1 MKDILEARI
10 PPQDLD
16 AEKALL
22 GSIMLS
28 PDTIHDVSDLIYRE
42 SFYAEKHRILF
53 EIMLELASRREPIDL
68 VSVTTKLKEKKLLE
82 SIGGAQY
89 VADIANSVPSS
100 ANIRYYAQIVY
111 KKKILRDLIQ
121 ASNKITELGYNE
133 EEEIEHVLEEAEKN
147 IYKVTNITQGDKFT
161 ALKDTVEEAWDRIEK
176 LQENKHELRG
186 VPTGFRD
193 IDAKLSGFQKSDL
206 IILAARPSVG
216 KTSIALDFARHAAT
230 KHGVPVAIFSLEM
243 STHQLVDRMVAAE
256 SQIDSWKLRTGNL
269 SLSDDLERVQ
279 HALGNL
285 AKAPIFIDD
294 QASSNIMR
302 MRSLIRRYNA
312 QAEKPLG
319 LVVVDYLQLMSTTK
333 NYDSMVNQVTE
344 ISRSLKGLA
353 KEFDVPVIALSQLSR
368 AVEARGGEPRLSDLR
383 DSGSIEQD
391 ADVVLFIHREDKN
404 NKESERKNIAKIII
418 AKHRN
423 GATGEVELYFDDKRT
438 SFVNLEKNE
447 FGDVKPFGNAGQ
459 DSSSVPDFGY
469 NF

>member
-1 MKDILEARI
+1 MKEFTEPRI
-10 PPQDLD
+10 PPQDLE
-16 AEKALL
+16 AEQALL

-28 PDTIHDVSDLIYRE
+28 PDTLHDVTDIISRN

-53 EIMLELASRREPIDL
+53 EVMTELSDKREPIDI

-82 SIGGAQY
+82 SIGGTEY
-89 VADIANSVPSS
+89 VASLVSSVPSS
-100 ANIRYYAQIVY
+100 ANIRYYALIVSR
-111 KKKILRDLIQ
+111 KKILRDLIT
-121 ASNKITELGYNE
+121 ASNKITELGYTE
-133 EEEIEHVLEEAEKN
+133 EKEIEEVLEEAEKH
-147 IYKVTNITQGDKFT
+147 IYQVTNISQGDKFT
-161 ALKDTVEEAWDRIEK
+161 PIGSTVEEAWERIEK
-176 LQENKHELRG
+176 LQERKSELRG

-193 IDAKLSGFQKSDL
+193 LDKMLAGFQKSDL

-216 KTSIALDFARHAAT
+216 KTSIALDFARNAAI
-230 KHGVPVAIFSLEM
+230 KNGVPVAIFSLEM
-243 STHQLVDRMVAAE
+243 STHQLVDRMVSAE

-269 SLSDDLERVQ
+269 SLSEDLERVQ
-279 HALGNL
+279 HALGTL
-285 AKAPIFIDD
+285 SKAPIYIDD

-302 MRSLIRRYNA
+302 MRSLIRRYNS
-312 QAEKPLG
+312 QSDTPLG

-353 KEFDVPVIALSQLSR
+353 KEFEVPVIALSQLSR

-404 NKESERKNIAKIII
+404 NKESERKNIAKIIV

-438 SFVNLEKNE
+438 SFVTIEKNE
-447 FGDVKPFGNAGQ
+447 FGDIKPFGGTQNDAGQ
-459 DSSSVPDFGY
+459 VPDFGY